1 MLPTWQVHSMKL
13 SDYLKKEK
21 MSASEFAE
29 LVGVDKST
37 ISRILRGK
45 RYPRRATVEAI
56 RKATDNRVTVADL
69 YYTEAT

>member
-1 MLPTWQVHSMKL
+1 
-13 SDYLKKEK
+13 
-21 MSASEFAE
+21 
-29 LVGVDKST
+29 VDKST